1 MRIEQVERGGREVE
15 TEHAIEQR
23 AAEIRK
29 RSNELRFFMA
39 KCNGNG
45 TGSGTGNGNGT
56 CNWRHRHRRHR
67 HFTFVLWL
75 QAREGEG
82 GREHC
87 TKRRQTNVAAHDK
100 SKLISFYLFI
110 YPSTDSVLQHYLI
123 LTGYRNYSA
132 ASALSAPSR
141 NAVTPWLLCAIAC

>member
-1 MRIEQVERGGREVE
+1 MRIEQERREE
-15 TEHAIEQR
+15 WWEQR
-23 AAEIRK
+23 QSTRLSSSATEITK

-39 KCNGNG
+39 KCNGNSNG
-45 TGSGTGNGNGT
+45 NGTGNGNGT
-56 CNWRHRHRRHR
+56 SNWRHRHRRHR
-67 HFTFVLWL
+67 HFTFVSL
-75 QAREGEG
+75 AASEG
-82 GREHC
+82 GERKEGGGHC

-132 ASALSAPSR
+132 PSGH
-141 NAVTPWLLCAIAC
+141 AVTP